1 MTEHDILSEAEREAL
16 SEVMK
21 APTRAQAAQ
30 RVLIVEDDQ
39 LARDLLSELLE
50 LHGIQC
56 IKAAGQQQ
64 AWHTLESDKSIA
76 LLLTDL
82 RMPPG
87 DGLELIRQLRRS
99 ERANMPVIIMSGN
112 AEVKDAIDGM
122 HLSVLDFLL
131 KPIDTEKLTALIK
144 RELHIE

>member
-1 MTEHDILSEAEREAL
+1 MVIDDEENMTKILSRILQGEGFLVKAFNNPVEAVGHIRQ
-16 SEVMK
+16 S
-21 APTRAQAAQ
+21 PPD
-30 RVLIVEDDQ
+30 IV
-39 LARDLLSELLE
+39 
-50 LHGIQC
+50 
-56 IKAAGQQQ
+56 
-64 AWHTLESDKSIA
+64 
-76 LLLTDL
+76 LTDL

>member
-1 MTEHDILSEAEREAL
+1 MARVGMSPKGDAWFPEFDQAQWKRVSE
-16 SEVMK
+16 
-21 APTRAQAAQ
+21 
-30 RVLIVEDDQ
+30 
-39 LARDLLSELLE
+39 E
-50 LHGIQC
+50 LH
-56 IKAAGQQQ
+56 AA
-64 AWHTLESDKSIA
+64 AD
-76 LLLTDL
+76 
-82 RMPPG
+82 